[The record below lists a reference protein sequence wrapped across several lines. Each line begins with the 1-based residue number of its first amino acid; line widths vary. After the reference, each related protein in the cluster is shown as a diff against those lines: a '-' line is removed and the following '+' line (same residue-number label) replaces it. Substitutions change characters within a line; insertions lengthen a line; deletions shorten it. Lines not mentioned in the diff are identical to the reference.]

1 MQAMPPWLA
10 VSVPFTSV
18 GHLIGAP
25 VRTNVG
31 VPGAFSRNAGLRL
44 AGGHNSAAVDEGPR
58 RRLGRYF
65 LRPMAAAA
73 ASVLTRRF
81 ECATAY
87 AVRFFLRGFF

>member
-1 MQAMPPWLA
+1 MQPTPPWLA
-10 VSVPFTSV
+10 VSAPFTSV

-44 AGGHNSAAVDEGPR
+44 AGPGHNSAAVDECPR

-65 LRPMAAAA
+65 LWPMATAAG
-73 ASVLTRRF
+73 VLSRRF
-81 ECATAY
+81 ECTTAY
-87 AVRFFLRGFF
+87 AVRFFVC